1 MRATEVPSLLVLK
14 HDAQKL
20 IESDMKSESAHARE
34 SS

>member
-1 MRATEVPSLLVLK
+1 MRATELPSLLLLK

-20 IESDMKSESAHARE
+20 IDSDKQSEPAHALE